1 MSTSTPKA
9 EFIARLR
16 RSLHVSGDDETRKQA
31 VAARLAAHAPNL
43 VPRRAEGDAAHR
55 ERLFIEQATAVQ
67 TSVEKVASAA
77 DVPAAIADY
86 LRDHNLPQALRR
98 GADPLLKKLP
108 WKKGAPSLEVKEGRA
123 DPADEVSVA
132 HAFAGV
138 AETGT
143 LILCSGADNPT
154 TLNFLPETHIVVLD
168 AGDLVGTYEEVWTR
182 LRARFGEGE
191 MPRTVNMITGPS
203 RTADIEQTLELGAH
217 GPRRLHV
224 IILGK

>member
-16 RSLHVSGDDETRKQA
+16 RSLKVSGEDETRKA
-31 VAARLAAHAPNL
+31 TVAARLAAHAPNL
-43 VPRRAEGDAAHR
+43 VPRRAGGDAAHR
-55 ERLFIEQATAVQ
+55 RKLFVEQATAVQ
-67 TSVEKVASAA
+67 TSVDKVKSVA
-77 DVPAAIADY
+77 DVPAAVADY
-86 LRDHNLPQALRR
+86 LRSHNLPQALRH
-98 GADPLLKKLP
+98 GADPLLKNLP
-108 WKKGAPSLEVKEGRA
+108 WKKGAPSLRLSEGRA

-143 LILCSGADNPT
+143 LILLSGPDNPT
-154 TLNFLPETHIVVLD
+154 TLNFLPETHIVVLE

-182 LRARFGEGE
+182 LREKFGEGE

-217 GPRRLHV
+217 GPRRLHIV
-224 IILGK
+224 IVGK

>member
-1 MSTSTPKA
+1 MSTSTPKH

-16 RSLHVSGDDETRKQA
+16 RSLKVSGDDATRRAA
-31 VAARLAAHAPNL
+31 VAARLSAHAPNL
-43 VPRRAEGDAAHR
+43 IPKRAEGNAAHR
-55 ERLFIEQATAVQ
+55 AKLFIEQATAVQ
-67 TSVEKVASAA
+67 TTIDKVKTAA
-77 DVPAAIADY
+77 AIPAAIATY
-86 LRDHNLPQALRR
+86 LRNHNLPQAVRH
-98 GADPLLKKLP
+98 GADPLLKDLP
-108 WKKGAPSLEVKEGRA
+108 WKKGAPSLRLSEGRA

-143 LILCSGADNPT
+143 LIMCSGPDNPT
-154 TLNFLPETHIVVLD
+154 TLNFLPETHIVVLE
-168 AGDLVGTYEEVWTR
+168 AGDLAGTYEEVWAR
-182 LRARFGEGE
+182 LRAEFGEGE

-224 IILGK
+224 ILVGK

>member
-1 MSTSTPKA
+1 MTTSTPKA

-16 RSLHVSGDDETRKQA
+16 RSLRVSGEDGTRKGA
-31 VAARLAAHAPNL
+31 VAQRLAAHAPNL
-43 VPRRAEGDAAHR
+43 VPKRAEGNAAQR
-55 ERLFIEQATAVQ
+55 EKLFIEQATAVQ
-67 TSVEKVASAA
+67 TSVVKVARAA

-86 LRDHNLPQALRR
+86 LRRHNLPQALRH
-98 GADPLLKKLP
+98 GADPLLKALA
-108 WKKGAPSLEVKEGRA
+108 WKKGAPSLEIREGRA

-154 TLNFLPETHIVVLD
+154 TLNFLPETHIVVME

-182 LRARFGEGE
+182 LREKFGEGE

-224 IILGK
+224 IIVAK

>member
-1 MSTSTPKA
+1 M
-9 EFIARLR
+9 
-16 RSLHVSGDDETRKQA
+16 
-31 VAARLAAHAPNL
+31 
-43 VPRRAEGDAAHR
+43 
-55 ERLFIEQATAVQ
+55 
-67 TSVEKVASAA
+67 
-77 DVPAAIADY
+77 PAAIADY
-86 LRDHNLPQALRR
+86 LRSHNLPQALRH

-108 WKKGAPSLEVKEGRA
+108 WKKGAPSLRLSEGRA

-143 LILCSGADNPT
+143 LILLSGPDNPT
-154 TLNFLPETHIVVLD
+154 TLNFLPETHIVVLES
-168 AGDLVGTYEEVWTR
+168 GDLVGTYEEVWTR
-182 LRARFGEGE
+182 LREKFGEGE